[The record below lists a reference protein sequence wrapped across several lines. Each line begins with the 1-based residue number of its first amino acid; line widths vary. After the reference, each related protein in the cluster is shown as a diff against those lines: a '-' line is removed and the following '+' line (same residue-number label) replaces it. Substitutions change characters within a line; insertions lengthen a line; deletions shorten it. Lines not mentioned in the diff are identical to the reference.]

1 MYGFVDCCVYS
12 VIFVLFTKLFPLQVT
27 GEMGGDVKTCHVP
40 KIVPVKATDAV
51 SVKKLCGQETKN
63 SDT

>member
-27 GEMGGDVKTCHVP
+27 GEMGGDVKTVSRAQNCTGEGKGCGVCQE
-40 KIVPVKATDAV
+40 IVRAGNE
-51 SVKKLCGQETKN
+51 KL
-63 SDT
+63 